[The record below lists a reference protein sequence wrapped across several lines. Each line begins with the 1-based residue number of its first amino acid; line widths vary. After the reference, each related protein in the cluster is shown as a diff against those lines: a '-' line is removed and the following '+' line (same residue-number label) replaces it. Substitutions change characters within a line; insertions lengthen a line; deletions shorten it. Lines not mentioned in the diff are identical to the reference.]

1 MDGVQ
6 LRSRMTGMEGQKSGQ
21 TEGARKGISGSTIKI
36 IAVTAMLIDHIGA
49 AVLTRQLMAD
59 GLGSVM
65 ERGSVEEMMSWMMAH
80 GAIYITYTMLRLIG
94 RLGFPIFCFLLV
106 EGFQKTRDVR
116 KYAMRLGLFAL
127 LSEIPFDLAM
137 RGSPFDFGYQNVYFT
152 LFLGLFTLCA
162 FEFFAKYRNASESRL
177 WMLPMI
183 LGVLFAA
190 TYGAICVM
198 KVLNLRTTES
208 ILAALGVL
216 CVAAALGLVFYKS
229 RKGLKRAQIAGAD
242 MMVLVLIMYLA
253 DLLCTDYGGM
263 GVLTIIAMYIFRKN
277 KVLSVTA
284 GCVVLTVMSVSEI
297 TAFFVLIP
305 IALYNGKRG
314 LKMKYFFYA
323 FYPVHLF
330 LLYVV
335 SVLMGLGDVSMF

>member
-1 MDGVQ
+1 
-6 LRSRMTGMEGQKSGQ
+6 
-21 TEGARKGISGSTIKI
+21 
-36 IAVTAMLIDHIGA
+36 
-49 AVLTRQLMAD
+49 
-59 GLGSVM
+59 
-65 ERGSVEEMMSWMMAH
+65 
-80 GAIYITYTMLRLIG
+80 
-94 RLGFPIFCFLLV
+94 
-106 EGFQKTRDVR
+106 
-116 KYAMRLGLFAL
+116 
-127 LSEIPFDLAM
+127 
-137 RGSPFDFGYQNVYFT
+137 
-152 LFLGLFTLCA
+152 
-162 FEFFAKYRNASESRL
+162 
-177 WMLPMI
+177 
-183 LGVLFAA
+183 
-190 TYGAICVM
+190 
-198 KVLNLRTTES
+198 
-208 ILAALGVL
+208 
-216 CVAAALGLVFYKS
+216 
-229 RKGLKRAQIAGAD
+229 
-242 MMVLVLIMYLA
+242 MVLVLVMYLA